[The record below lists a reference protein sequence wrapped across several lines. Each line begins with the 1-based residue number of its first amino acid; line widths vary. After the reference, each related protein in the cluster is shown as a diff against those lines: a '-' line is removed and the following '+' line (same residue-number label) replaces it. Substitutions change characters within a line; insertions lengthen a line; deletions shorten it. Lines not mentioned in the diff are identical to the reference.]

1 MWLRF
6 VKPLKWLEAWFRPYK
21 KMLEGVLFD
30 MSVVARIGGG
40 LNGPNG
46 CWPDVRPDDRVKDC
60 LPWLSPLSTAA
71 VNLLAGRPPGRPARS
86 KATERGGRRSSE
98 TTRERE
104 RERRKTTITGE
115 FSAVLSEER
124 KTKQVQ
130 NERREEEIF

>member
-6 VKPLKWLEAWFRPYK
+6 VKRPLKWLKSCFRPCK
-21 KMLEGVLFD
+21 KMLEDVLFD
-30 MSVVARIGGG
+30 MR
-40 LNGPNG
+40 L
-46 CWPDVRPDDRVKDC
+46 
-60 LPWLSPLSTAA
+60 
-71 VNLLAGRPPGRPARS
+71 
-86 KATERGGRRSSE
+86 KATERGGRRSLE

-104 RERRKTTITGE
+104 RERRTSTITGE

>member
-30 MSVVARIGGG
+30 M
-40 LNGPNG
+40 
-46 CWPDVRPDDRVKDC
+46 
-60 LPWLSPLSTAA
+60 
-71 VNLLAGRPPGRPARS
+71 RS

-104 RERRKTTITGE
+104 RGRERERDAQPPSPVSSPLSSAKRERRNKCKMKGE
-115 FSAVLSEER
+115 KKKSFEKNDGPWPLSHA
-124 KTKQVQ
+124 
-130 NERREEEIF
+130 ID

>member
-1 MWLRF
+1 MASWHYLCLVLEWAQVQKIMRGIASDLDHIHTRATPAIIHGDL
-6 VKPLKWLEAWFRPYK
+6 KPDNILLGQPLKWLESWFRPYK

-30 MSVVARIGGG
+30 M
-40 LNGPNG
+40 
-46 CWPDVRPDDRVKDC
+46 
-60 LPWLSPLSTAA
+60 
-71 VNLLAGRPPGRPARS
+71 RS

-104 RERRKTTITGE
+104 RRTTTITGE

-124 KTKQVQ
+124 KTKHVQ